1 MIKNIFITLFL
12 TTFSYN
18 FSLNN
23 NNYESISRIDKNVCG
38 SFDNRTYEYITVNN
52 HLEFTVHPYRN
63 IASDIDFDPTLYNIT
78 LSLYHKENTPH
89 ITQIHYIKT
98 DSLTE
103 TAIKEVRKKNTS
115 YIPKD
120 WYKIE
125 ITFSNGEKNM
135 YLISKKL
142 KIIMVDATLKIVNT
156 LDFSK
161 LDKKG
166 LTITGIKDKEEKKK
180 TK

>member
-1 MIKNIFITLFL
+1 MTKNIFITLFL
-12 TTFSYN
+12 ATFLSN

-23 NNYESISRIDKNVCG
+23 NNNESISRIDKNVCG
-38 SFDNRTYEYITVNN
+38 SFDGRSYEYITVNN
-52 HLEFTVHPYRN
+52 HLYFTVHPYQD
-63 IASDIDFDPTLYNIT
+63 ITTDSDYDPTLYSIT
-78 LSLYHKENTPH
+78 LSLDRKENTPH
-89 ITQIHYIKT
+89 IKQIRYIKN
-98 DSLTE
+98 DNLIE
-103 TAIKEVRKKNTS
+103 TTINEVRKKNTL

-125 ITFSNGEKNM
+125 ITFSNEEKKIF
-135 YLISKKL
+135 LISKKS

-161 LDKKG
+161 LNKG
-166 LTITGIKDKEEKKK
+166 VLTITGIKEKEKK

>member
-1 MIKNIFITLFL
+1 MTKNILITFFL
-12 TTFSYN
+12 TFFLSN

-23 NNYESISRIDKNVCG
+23 NNYELISRIDKNVCG

-52 HLEFTVHPYRN
+52 HLEFTVHPYRDVTTE
-63 IASDIDFDPTLYNIT
+63 IEYDPTLYSIT
-78 LSLYHKENTPH
+78 LSLYHKENTPY
-89 ITQIHYIKT
+89 IKQIRYIKT
-98 DSLTE
+98 DSLAE
-103 TAIKEVRKKNTS
+103 TTIKEVRKKNTL

-125 ITFSNGEKNM
+125 ITFSNEEKNM
-135 YLISKKL
+135 YLISKKS
-142 KIIMVDATLKIVNT
+142 KIVMVDATLKIVNT

-161 LDKKG
+161 LDKEG
-166 LTITGIKDKEEKKK
+166 LTITGIKNKEKK